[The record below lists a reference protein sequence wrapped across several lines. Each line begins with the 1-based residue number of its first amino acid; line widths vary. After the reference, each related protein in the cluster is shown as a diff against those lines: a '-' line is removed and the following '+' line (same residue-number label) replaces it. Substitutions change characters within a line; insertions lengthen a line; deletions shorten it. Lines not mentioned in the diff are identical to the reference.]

1 MRAKLPMIFVVLLA
15 LMVALAGCGGAD
27 GKENIIA
34 SNEGEVVSA
43 TNENDIE
50 DTEDLIREE
59 ESNVPEVEGLDMIFP
74 IYPGAVRVEFAK
86 VFDTRW
92 EVFYK
97 SSASWETV
105 IDFYI
110 DKIGTIE
117 SMDHGEDVPYE
128 AAEGEYFFRE
138 IPNDDSAFFMI
149 LEDQGSSTLIKVLAT
164 EDYFH

>member
-1 MRAKLPMIFVVLLA
+1 MIII
-15 LMVALAGCGGAD
+15 AGCGGN
-27 GKENIIA
+27 ESIIA

-74 IYPGAVRVEFAK
+74 IYPGAARVEFAK
-86 VFDTRW
+86 AFDTRW

-128 AAEGEYFFRE
+128 ATEGEYFFRE

-164 EDYFH
+164 EDYFQ